1 MKRVVTKLVR
11 CTQQSQA
18 SRRSCTTA
26 DRARQPSEKAV
37 AIRADAQRQG
47 KTILDNAKSDAA
59 RISEEIVSRAQND
72 AKTWLE
78 NSKSA
83 SESECKAMAEE
94 IPRKTDRSGKPH
106 CREDCE
112 HTMIL
117 KMQKLTLIGF
127 LADKESILRDLMKKK
142 CVQINGP
149 ENIQDYESIAQLA
162 VPGVAQTYELE
173 QELTKF
179 TSAIRAV
186 APYEEKGSAFSK
198 KEISDFSSMLDKEIY
213 SEAASLRD
221 EINSIVKQI
230 AEQKNIISR
239 SQLQITSLEPWTDL
253 DLDLS
258 VTQTKS
264 TALLYLTAA
273 ADVNLEEFEAKLQE
287 ATPLCYVHKVS
298 SSSELS
304 CLLLIY
310 HKDAQD
316 AVMNVVKGFNTNRPD
331 FASLKGNAAENIS
344 SLKNKIETCSKEAQR
359 LTEQLKVAATSSKL
373 LKKGFDMVT
382 LQIDD
387 QKVRENIFQT
397 QSVFALTG
405 WLTENDMDK
414 VKKILDKYPCYY
426 TMVQP
431 EEGDDP
437 PIKLK
442 NNKFVEPY
450 EMITEMYSLPTP
462 DGIDPTPVLTPFFIL
477 FFGMMLA
484 DAGYGLILFLLCFI
498 GLKKLKPDEGFLK
511 NAMNIGVACGLST
524 IFWGVMYGGYFGNLV
539 TQVAESWF
547 GVTVTV
553 PAVFDP
559 LNDPMSVML
568 LSLILGAIHLFA
580 GMGVKIYMLAKRGHL
595 LDGLMDIGLWYV
607 LLIGLP
613 MLALPVT
620 AGIGKVLSIVG
631 AAGLILTQGRHEK
644 NIFMKLIKGVM
655 SLYDITSYLSD
666 VLSYARILAL
676 GLAGGVIANV
686 MNIMG
691 TMPGLNIIGV
701 VVFVA
706 IFAIGHAFNLAISGL
721 GAYVHTS
728 RLQYVEFFGK
738 FYEAGGRPFKPFK
751 ANTKYT
757 LISDKEDK

>member
-1 MKRVVTKLVR
+1 
-11 CTQQSQA
+11 
-18 SRRSCTTA
+18 
-26 DRARQPSEKAV
+26 
-37 AIRADAQRQG
+37 
-47 KTILDNAKSDAA
+47 
-59 RISEEIVSRAQND
+59 
-72 AKTWLE
+72 
-78 NSKSA
+78 
-83 SESECKAMAEE
+83 
-94 IPRKTDRSGKPH
+94 
-106 CREDCE
+106 
-112 HTMIL
+112 MIL

-162 VPGVAQTYELE
+162 VPGVAQIYELE

-186 APYEEKGSAFSK
+186 APYEEKGGAFSK

>member
-1 MKRVVTKLVR
+1 
-11 CTQQSQA
+11 
-18 SRRSCTTA
+18 
-26 DRARQPSEKAV
+26 
-37 AIRADAQRQG
+37 
-47 KTILDNAKSDAA
+47 
-59 RISEEIVSRAQND
+59 
-72 AKTWLE
+72 
-78 NSKSA
+78 
-83 SESECKAMAEE
+83 
-94 IPRKTDRSGKPH
+94 
-106 CREDCE
+106 
-112 HTMIL
+112 MIL

-149 ENIQDYESIAQLA
+149 ENIQDYENIAQLA

-186 APYEEKGSAFSK
+186 APYEEKGGAFSK

-331 FASLKGNAAENIS
+331 FAFLKGNAAENIS

-414 VKKILDKYPCYY
+414 LKKILDKYPCYY

>member
-1 MKRVVTKLVR
+1 
-11 CTQQSQA
+11 
-18 SRRSCTTA
+18 
-26 DRARQPSEKAV
+26 
-37 AIRADAQRQG
+37 
-47 KTILDNAKSDAA
+47 
-59 RISEEIVSRAQND
+59 
-72 AKTWLE
+72 
-78 NSKSA
+78 
-83 SESECKAMAEE
+83 
-94 IPRKTDRSGKPH
+94 
-106 CREDCE
+106 
-112 HTMIL
+112 MIL

-331 FASLKGNAAENIS
+331 FAFLKGNAAENIS

-414 VKKILDKYPCYY
+414 LKKILDKYPCYY

>member
-1 MKRVVTKLVR
+1 
-11 CTQQSQA
+11 
-18 SRRSCTTA
+18 
-26 DRARQPSEKAV
+26 
-37 AIRADAQRQG
+37 
-47 KTILDNAKSDAA
+47 
-59 RISEEIVSRAQND
+59 
-72 AKTWLE
+72 
-78 NSKSA
+78 
-83 SESECKAMAEE
+83 
-94 IPRKTDRSGKPH
+94 
-106 CREDCE
+106 
-112 HTMIL
+112 MIL

-498 GLKKLKPDEGFLK
+498 GLKKLKPDDGFLK

-631 AAGLILTQGRHEK
+631 AVGLILTQGRHEK

>member
-1 MKRVVTKLVR
+1 
-11 CTQQSQA
+11 
-18 SRRSCTTA
+18 
-26 DRARQPSEKAV
+26 
-37 AIRADAQRQG
+37 
-47 KTILDNAKSDAA
+47 
-59 RISEEIVSRAQND
+59 
-72 AKTWLE
+72 
-78 NSKSA
+78 
-83 SESECKAMAEE
+83 
-94 IPRKTDRSGKPH
+94 
-106 CREDCE
+106 
-112 HTMIL
+112 MIL

-359 LTEQLKVAATSSKL
+359 LPEQLKVAATSSKL

>member
-1 MKRVVTKLVR
+1 
-11 CTQQSQA
+11 
-18 SRRSCTTA
+18 
-26 DRARQPSEKAV
+26 
-37 AIRADAQRQG
+37 
-47 KTILDNAKSDAA
+47 
-59 RISEEIVSRAQND
+59 
-72 AKTWLE
+72 
-78 NSKSA
+78 
-83 SESECKAMAEE
+83 
-94 IPRKTDRSGKPH
+94 
-106 CREDCE
+106 
-112 HTMIL
+112 MIL

-631 AAGLILTQGRHEK
+631 AVGLILTQGRHEK

-738 FYEAGGRPFKPFK
+738 FYEGGGKPFEPFH
-751 ANTKYT
+751 AETKYVD
-757 LISDKEDK
+757 IKEEK

>member
-1 MKRVVTKLVR
+1 
-11 CTQQSQA
+11 
-18 SRRSCTTA
+18 
-26 DRARQPSEKAV
+26 
-37 AIRADAQRQG
+37 
-47 KTILDNAKSDAA
+47 
-59 RISEEIVSRAQND
+59 
-72 AKTWLE
+72 
-78 NSKSA
+78 
-83 SESECKAMAEE
+83 
-94 IPRKTDRSGKPH
+94 
-106 CREDCE
+106 
-112 HTMIL
+112 MIL

-264 TALLYLTAA
+264 TALLYLTTA

-287 ATPLCYVHKVS
+287 VTPLCYVHKVS

>member
-1 MKRVVTKLVR
+1 
-11 CTQQSQA
+11 
-18 SRRSCTTA
+18 
-26 DRARQPSEKAV
+26 
-37 AIRADAQRQG
+37 
-47 KTILDNAKSDAA
+47 
-59 RISEEIVSRAQND
+59 
-72 AKTWLE
+72 
-78 NSKSA
+78 
-83 SESECKAMAEE
+83 
-94 IPRKTDRSGKPH
+94 
-106 CREDCE
+106 
-112 HTMIL
+112 MIL

-142 CVQINGP
+142 CVQVNGP

-264 TALLYLTAA
+264 TALLYLTTA

-287 ATPLCYVHKVS
+287 VTPLCYVHKVS

-539 TQVAESWF
+539 TQVTESWF

>member
-1 MKRVVTKLVR
+1 
-11 CTQQSQA
+11 
-18 SRRSCTTA
+18 
-26 DRARQPSEKAV
+26 
-37 AIRADAQRQG
+37 
-47 KTILDNAKSDAA
+47 
-59 RISEEIVSRAQND
+59 
-72 AKTWLE
+72 
-78 NSKSA
+78 
-83 SESECKAMAEE
+83 
-94 IPRKTDRSGKPH
+94 
-106 CREDCE
+106 
-112 HTMIL
+112 MIL

-264 TALLYLTAA
+264 TALLYLTTA

-331 FASLKGNAAENIS
+331 FAFLKGNAAENIS

-631 AAGLILTQGRHEK
+631 AVGLILTQGRHEK

>member
-1 MKRVVTKLVR
+1 
-11 CTQQSQA
+11 
-18 SRRSCTTA
+18 
-26 DRARQPSEKAV
+26 
-37 AIRADAQRQG
+37 
-47 KTILDNAKSDAA
+47 
-59 RISEEIVSRAQND
+59 
-72 AKTWLE
+72 
-78 NSKSA
+78 
-83 SESECKAMAEE
+83 
-94 IPRKTDRSGKPH
+94 
-106 CREDCE
+106 
-112 HTMIL
+112 MIL

-198 KEISDFSSMLDKEIY
+198 KEVSDFSSMLDKEIY

-631 AAGLILTQGRHEK
+631 AVGLILTQGRHEK

>member
-1 MKRVVTKLVR
+1 
-11 CTQQSQA
+11 
-18 SRRSCTTA
+18 
-26 DRARQPSEKAV
+26 
-37 AIRADAQRQG
+37 
-47 KTILDNAKSDAA
+47 
-59 RISEEIVSRAQND
+59 
-72 AKTWLE
+72 
-78 NSKSA
+78 
-83 SESECKAMAEE
+83 
-94 IPRKTDRSGKPH
+94 
-106 CREDCE
+106 
-112 HTMIL
+112 MIL

-431 EEGDDP
+431 KEGDDP

>member
-1 MKRVVTKLVR
+1 
-11 CTQQSQA
+11 
-18 SRRSCTTA
+18 
-26 DRARQPSEKAV
+26 
-37 AIRADAQRQG
+37 
-47 KTILDNAKSDAA
+47 
-59 RISEEIVSRAQND
+59 
-72 AKTWLE
+72 
-78 NSKSA
+78 
-83 SESECKAMAEE
+83 
-94 IPRKTDRSGKPH
+94 
-106 CREDCE
+106 
-112 HTMIL
+112 MIL

-127 LADKESILRDLMKKK
+127 LADKESVLRDLMKKK

-344 SLKNKIETCSKEAQR
+344 SLKNKIEACSKEAQR

-631 AAGLILTQGRHEK
+631 AVGLILTQGRHEK

>member
-1 MKRVVTKLVR
+1 
-11 CTQQSQA
+11 
-18 SRRSCTTA
+18 
-26 DRARQPSEKAV
+26 
-37 AIRADAQRQG
+37 
-47 KTILDNAKSDAA
+47 
-59 RISEEIVSRAQND
+59 
-72 AKTWLE
+72 
-78 NSKSA
+78 
-83 SESECKAMAEE
+83 
-94 IPRKTDRSGKPH
+94 
-106 CREDCE
+106 
-112 HTMIL
+112 MIL

-431 EEGDDP
+431 EEGADP

>member
-1 MKRVVTKLVR
+1 
-11 CTQQSQA
+11 
-18 SRRSCTTA
+18 
-26 DRARQPSEKAV
+26 
-37 AIRADAQRQG
+37 
-47 KTILDNAKSDAA
+47 
-59 RISEEIVSRAQND
+59 
-72 AKTWLE
+72 
-78 NSKSA
+78 
-83 SESECKAMAEE
+83 
-94 IPRKTDRSGKPH
+94 
-106 CREDCE
+106 
-112 HTMIL
+112 MIL

-264 TALLYLTAA
+264 TALLYLTTA

-539 TQVAESWF
+539 TQVTESWF

>member
-1 MKRVVTKLVR
+1 
-11 CTQQSQA
+11 
-18 SRRSCTTA
+18 
-26 DRARQPSEKAV
+26 
-37 AIRADAQRQG
+37 
-47 KTILDNAKSDAA
+47 
-59 RISEEIVSRAQND
+59 
-72 AKTWLE
+72 
-78 NSKSA
+78 
-83 SESECKAMAEE
+83 
-94 IPRKTDRSGKPH
+94 
-106 CREDCE
+106 
-112 HTMIL
+112 MIL

-264 TALLYLTAA
+264 TALLYLTTA

-620 AGIGKVLSIVG
+620 AGIGKVLSIIG
-631 AAGLILTQGRHEK
+631 AVGLILTQGRHEK

>member
-1 MKRVVTKLVR
+1 
-11 CTQQSQA
+11 
-18 SRRSCTTA
+18 
-26 DRARQPSEKAV
+26 
-37 AIRADAQRQG
+37 
-47 KTILDNAKSDAA
+47 
-59 RISEEIVSRAQND
+59 
-72 AKTWLE
+72 
-78 NSKSA
+78 
-83 SESECKAMAEE
+83 
-94 IPRKTDRSGKPH
+94 
-106 CREDCE
+106 
-112 HTMIL
+112 MIL

-553 PAVFDP
+553 PVVFDP

>member
-1 MKRVVTKLVR
+1 
-11 CTQQSQA
+11 
-18 SRRSCTTA
+18 
-26 DRARQPSEKAV
+26 
-37 AIRADAQRQG
+37 
-47 KTILDNAKSDAA
+47 
-59 RISEEIVSRAQND
+59 
-72 AKTWLE
+72 
-78 NSKSA
+78 
-83 SESECKAMAEE
+83 
-94 IPRKTDRSGKPH
+94 
-106 CREDCE
+106 
-112 HTMIL
+112 MIL

-162 VPGVAQTYELE
+162 VPGVAQTYELELE

-631 AAGLILTQGRHEK
+631 AVGLILTQGRHEK

>member
-1 MKRVVTKLVR
+1 
-11 CTQQSQA
+11 
-18 SRRSCTTA
+18 
-26 DRARQPSEKAV
+26 
-37 AIRADAQRQG
+37 
-47 KTILDNAKSDAA
+47 
-59 RISEEIVSRAQND
+59 
-72 AKTWLE
+72 
-78 NSKSA
+78 
-83 SESECKAMAEE
+83 
-94 IPRKTDRSGKPH
+94 
-106 CREDCE
+106 
-112 HTMIL
+112 MIL

-264 TALLYLTAA
+264 TALLYLTTA

-287 ATPLCYVHKVS
+287 VTPLCYVHKVS

-331 FASLKGNAAENIS
+331 FAFLKGNATENIS

>member
-1 MKRVVTKLVR
+1 
-11 CTQQSQA
+11 
-18 SRRSCTTA
+18 
-26 DRARQPSEKAV
+26 
-37 AIRADAQRQG
+37 
-47 KTILDNAKSDAA
+47 
-59 RISEEIVSRAQND
+59 
-72 AKTWLE
+72 
-78 NSKSA
+78 
-83 SESECKAMAEE
+83 
-94 IPRKTDRSGKPH
+94 
-106 CREDCE
+106 
-112 HTMIL
+112 MIL

-331 FASLKGNAAENIS
+331 FAFLKGNAAENIS

-631 AAGLILTQGRHEK
+631 AVGLILTQGRHEK